1 VTLSN
6 EPMRKNSSCP
16 QTLSEVMDVVQREK
30 LDVEVDVGMHLGPTP
45 WKEIERTV
53 AAISASGQKTDAGK
67 Q

>member
-1 VTLSN
+1 
-6 EPMRKNSSCP
+6 
-16 QTLSEVMDVVQREK
+16 MDVVQREK